1 MSSKKASQSGPKTS
15 FGKFMVYKFIPQYS
29 NNVQGLVYMGAAFL
43 IIIVGLRGL
52 GEVAGNLKIVP
63 AIMLEGKKLSPNW
76 VMGAL
81 LLEFSLLMIMAVVT
95 MFTPEDSLFEE
106 PVHKGDLP
114 SDEIQRIK
122 NAMIEI
128 KSLAKED
135 IETFNEYVEQI
146 NVVNRKLAQ
155 AKSDFLKSLTD
166 LRQLF
171 K

>member
-1 MSSKKASQSGPKTS
+1 VSTKQTSQNGPSTA
-15 FGKFMVYKFIPQYS
+15 FGKFMVYRFIPQYA
-29 NNVQGLVYMGAAFL
+29 NNVQGLVYMGAACL

-52 GEVAGNLKIVP
+52 GEVAGKLSVVP
-63 AIMLEGKKLSPNW
+63 KFMLEGNKLSPNW

-81 LLEFSLLMIMAVVT
+81 LLEFSLLMIMAIVT
-95 MFTPEDSLFEE
+95 MFTPEEPMFEE
-106 PVHKGDLP
+106 SAHHGELP

-122 NAMIEI
+122 NAMQEV

-146 NVVNRKLAQ
+146 NNVNRKLAQ